1 MAHSRPIYLKGRWN
15 MQEDAVFFLRWI
27 DELIELTR
35 NEPDRVK
42 TEDERR
48 ALIGLYQRAR
58 QFYEDK
64 AR

>member
-1 MAHSRPIYLKGRWN
+1 

-27 DELIELTR
+27 DELIEQTR
-35 NEPDRVK
+35 NEPDRVQ
-42 TEDERR
+42 TEDQRK